1 MYSNTSEET
10 MSTKQSNITL
20 TSKCVNVP
28 YNVRIYDTEQQRVKD
43 QVPVSTVTHNAV
55 CNTVVSRRNKV
66 RFEQDNMLDRKNKVR
81 ERLLKKLAAKKNS
94 KSS

>member
-1 MYSNTSEET
+1 

-81 ERLLKKLAAKKNS
+81 ERLLKKLAAKAAKKKS

>member
-1 MYSNTSEET
+1 

-20 TSKCVNVP
+20 SSKCVNVP
-28 YNVRIYDTEQQRVKD
+28 HNVRIYDTEQERVKN

-55 CNTVVSRRNKV
+55 CNTLVSRRNKV

-81 ERLLKKLAAKKNS
+81 ERLLKKLAAKKKA